1 MSTER
6 VKSLLVVAGDRALT
20 RFIAETL
27 LTRKLDRGGPHLRG
41 NGWAISRAHSGL
53 EGLVLLTKS
62 DQKFDAVLVDQNL
75 PDRDALSFLERVR
88 QEPAGDQIPLFVMT
102 ERGRD
107 QLTRKLASDQYA
119 VTGFIDKPVTAESLR
134 RGLRNLERMR
144 HVLIVD
150 PDDVLRGEL
159 EAELRRASFSVE
171 TAASAQ
177 QALTSVAASRPDAV
191 VIGLGVADMPGA
203 QLCIQLKRSAATHT
217 IPVILHGSVAELA
230 AVDIPENAHRADDF
244 IQAPVTGS
252 ALVNRILALVGRGAS
267 RVGPPPMPPASLS
280 PPLLPP
286 SATVAD
292 RPLGEP
298 DGGPRKPFM
307 PPTEEQAAYSAS
319 AAQQQTSPLPSPAAP
334 PADEWGGKPSS
345 TRRNL
350 PAVPRTVES
359 AVDFPIPSASDPGL
373 ESPPPSLPPASASPS
388 QGGQAKR
395 STRRVPCNLSVSFR
409 DGATIY
415 QSTTLNI
422 SNGGIL
428 IATDHPLAMGTHIDL
443 TLELPDRVAPITAVG
458 KVAWTSSARTPTSS
472 DSGSHGVGVKF
483 SKIAPQDLKEIV
495 DYVNSVSRAVYVAP

>member
-1 MSTER
+1 MNDR
-6 VKSLLVVAGDRALT
+6 MKSLLVVAGDRALT

-27 LTRKLDRGGPHLRG
+27 LARKLERGGPNLRG

-62 DQKFDAVLVDQNL
+62 DQRFDAVLVDQNL

-107 QLTRKLASDQYA
+107 QLTRKLASDSYA

-144 HVLIVD
+144 HVLIVEPHD
-150 PDDVLRGEL
+150 ALRGEL

-171 TAASAQ
+171 ALSSAKDALASVG
-177 QALTSVAASRPDAV
+177 TSRPDAV
-191 VIGLGVADMPGA
+191 VIGLGLADMPGA
-203 QLCIQLKRSAATHT
+203 QLCVQLKRSPSTHT
-217 IPVILHGSVAELA
+217 IPVILHGSVTELA

-244 IQAPVTGS
+244 LQDPVTGS
-252 ALVNRILALVGRGAS
+252 ALVSRILALVGRGAS
-267 RVGPPPMPPASLS
+267 RVGPPPA
-280 PPLLPP
+280 PP
-286 SATVAD
+286 SSLPAGPLASPD
-292 RPLGEP
+292 RMRSEP
-298 DGGPRKPFM
+298 GVDARKPQ
-307 PPTEEQAAYSAS
+307 PARTVLEGHSTLSEGSNVE
-319 AAQQQTSPLPSPAAP
+319 TSPLPSPP
-334 PADEWGGKPSS
+334 QDEWSGKPSS
-345 TRRNL
+345 TRRNI
-350 PAVPRTVES
+350 PSMPRAADS
-359 AVDFPIPSASDPGL
+359 SIDFPMGSASGDL
-373 ESPPPSLPPASASPS
+373 HESPPPSSPPASASPS
-388 QGGQAKR
+388 QAGQAKR

-443 TLELPDRVAPITAVG
+443 TLELPDRLEPITAVG
-458 KVAWTSSARTPTSS
+458 KVAWTSSARAVAGS